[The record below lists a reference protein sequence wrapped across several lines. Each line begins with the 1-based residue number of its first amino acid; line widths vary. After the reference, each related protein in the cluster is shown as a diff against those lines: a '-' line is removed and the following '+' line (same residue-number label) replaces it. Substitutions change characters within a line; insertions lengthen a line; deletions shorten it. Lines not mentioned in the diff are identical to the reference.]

1 MGGLVRDVD
10 GWKCPQHQGVK
21 VLCPGPLPSLL
32 SSFVGPQWCVIWV
45 NVILPFP
52 AEGLLESI
60 DPCCWACFTEC
71 DNVPGVCDLRTV

>member
-1 MGGLVRDVD
+1 M
-10 GWKCPQHQGVK
+10 
-21 VLCPGPLPSLL
+21 LCPGPLPCLL
-32 SSFVGPQWCVIWV
+32 SSFVGQQWCVIWV

-71 DNVPGVCDLRTV
+71 DNVPGVCDFRTVSICMRGTCGPTWLLSV